1 MGGCLALCP
10 LCTPLPLHAP
20 LEACHGP
27 GSGAADTTV
36 WRPAQKHMPLWTG
49 GPRKGGQAAPPIREG
64 GPRDRGHAGPR
75 SGEGRKAREPVGKC
89 FFASGVEAEGSEA
102 GSGRGVLGDL
112 PAKDP
117 TPPGSRPCGPG
128 GKASQIQKMPLLVFL
143 SHFVSDHTHTKKGC
157 PQRVTGFSEKSY
169 ELFQNK

>member
-1 MGGCLALCP
+1 MGRAVGQQTPPCGDQPRNTCRCGQEGPGKGAR
-10 LCTPLPLHAP
+10 PLPP
-20 LEACHGP
+20 LGREGP
-27 GSGAADTTV
+27 GTEAMLV
-36 WRPAQKHMPLWTG
+36 
-49 GPRKGGQAAPPIREG
+49 
-64 GPRDRGHAGPR
+64 
-75 SGEGRKAREPVGKC
+75 GRKAREPVGKC

-143 SHFVSDHTHTKKGC
+143 SILSLITHTQKKDAPKGSQGSVKN
-157 PQRVTGFSEKSY
+157 PTSFSRT
-169 ELFQNK
+169 NNRH